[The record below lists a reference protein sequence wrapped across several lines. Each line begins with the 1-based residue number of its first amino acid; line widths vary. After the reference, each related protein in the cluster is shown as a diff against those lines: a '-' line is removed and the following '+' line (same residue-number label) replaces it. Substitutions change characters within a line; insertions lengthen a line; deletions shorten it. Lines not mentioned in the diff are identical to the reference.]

1 MHVRGY
7 KEKGNINTPLELALL
22 NETSRF
28 HLVIDAID
36 RVPAL
41 GAAAGHLRE
50 DMKNAI
56 IDNMNY
62 AHEHGADRPEITDWV
77 WPL

>member
-1 MHVRGY
+1 M
-7 KEKGNINTPLELALL
+7 L

-41 GAAAGHLRE
+41 AAKAAHLRN
-50 DMKNAI
+50 DMQNAI
-56 IDNMNY
+56 VDNMRY
-62 AHEHGADRPEITDWV
+62 THEHGADRPELANWV